1 MLPPAPTARRFVLR
15 GTTATLSL
23 VACVAA
29 SLPHRPY
36 PAFVPLGASP
46 YGLAAPHHSGKKEHQ
61 HHHHQQQQQYAFSTF
76 ARSGTSSRRPPVP
89 GRRAPVRAAA
99 AADDEVSAAAAPSF
113 SPITIDA
120 TTRTAWPDLRP
131 AQWKQIEALANL
143 LVEVNTKINVIS
155 RKDIQVGR
163 CVIRGCY
170 GEWL

>member
-15 GTTATLSL
+15 ATTATLSL

-46 YGLAAPHHSGKKEHQ
+46 YGVAAPHHPGKKQHQ
-61 HHHHQQQQQYAFSTF
+61 HHHQQQQQQYAFSTF
-76 ARSGTSSRRPPVP
+76 ASSRRPPVP

-99 AADDEVSAAAAPSF
+99 AAADDEVSAAAASSF
-113 SPITIDA
+113 PPITIDA

-131 AQWKQIEALANL
+131 AQWKQSEALANL

-155 RKDIQVGR
+155 RKDIQVS
-163 CVIRGCY
+163 V
-170 GEWL
+170 